1 MISNAAPWD
10 NLKFNIDGLGEVQ
23 RKFFGTLYNT
33 YAFFALY
40 ANIDGFRYDE
50 EEVSHDD
57 RSEIDRWI
65 LSLLNSLT
73 EKVDAFYN
81 EYEPTRAARAIPD
94 FVDEHLS
101 NWYVRLCRRRFW
113 KGEYSRSDELRVG
126 QEFVNTCRLGW
137 APNN

>member
-1 MISNAAPWD
+1 MSKRHGNAVDPFKTIEKYSADVTRWYMISNAAPWD

-57 RSEIDRWI
+57 RSGIDRSEEHTYE
-65 LSLLNSLT
+65 LQSLMRN
-73 EKVDAFYN
+73 
-81 EYEPTRAARAIPD
+81 
-94 FVDEHLS
+94 
-101 NWYVRLCRRRFW
+101 
-113 KGEYSRSDELRVG
+113 
-126 QEFVNTCRLGW
+126 
-137 APNN
+137 